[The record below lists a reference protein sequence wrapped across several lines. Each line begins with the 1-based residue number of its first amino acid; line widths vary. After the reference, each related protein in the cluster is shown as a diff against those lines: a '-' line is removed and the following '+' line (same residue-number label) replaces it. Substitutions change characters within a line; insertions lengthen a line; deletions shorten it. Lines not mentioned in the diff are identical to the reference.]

1 MRALT
6 IVELERESGV
16 PRRTIYYYVRL
27 GLLPEAQ
34 KASRTRALY
43 TEDHLALVHEVEA
56 LRAEGLRPAA
66 IKARLAGRLR
76 AAGESGVDLVAR
88 RDEETRDAILRA
100 ATRRF
105 AQKGYRGTR
114 MADLVA
120 EVGITPQL
128 LYSHFA
134 TKRDLFV
141 ACYRVAVLY
150 MAGVILPRVGPE
162 GDPGARLLWY
172 MYADE
177 GIKAFAPKM
186 FALAVEAS
194 QHDDQAR
201 RDMREAY
208 ERIFRELIDDL
219 ARFRTSDREPP
230 ISDELISHG
239 LMGAF
244 QQMLARAS
252 LDDEY
257 SWREVTRHTLGLFL
271 LLLTAYRG
279 EQDLG
284 ALLAPYEDL
293 LTRVAELPP
302 PVPPELRTDAEAGRS
317 RAHTSTAGS
326 QAEQP
331 LD

>member
-1 MRALT
+1 
-6 IVELERESGV
+6 
-16 PRRTIYYYVRL
+16 
-27 GLLPEAQ
+27 
-34 KASRTRALY
+34 
-43 TEDHLALVHEVEA
+43 
-56 LRAEGLRPAA
+56 
-66 IKARLAGRLR
+66 
-76 AAGESGVDLVAR
+76 
-88 RDEETRDAILRA
+88 
-100 ATRRF
+100 
-105 AQKGYRGTR
+105 

-120 EVGITPQL
+120 ELGITPQL
-128 LYSHFA
+128 LYQHFA

-141 ACYRVAVLY
+141 ACYRIAVHVHGRRDHP
-150 MAGVILPRVGPE
+150 ARGSRGRPA
-162 GDPGARLLWY
+162 ARLVWY

-177 GIKAFAPKM
+177 GIKAFAPHM

-194 QHDDQAR
+194 QHDEAAR

-219 ARFRTSDREPP
+219 ARLRTSDREPP

-244 QQMLARAS
+244 QQMLARAA

-293 LTRVAELPP
+293 LTEVAELPP
-302 PVPPELRTDAEAGRS
+302 PVPPELG
-317 RAHTSTAGS
+317 
-326 QAEQP
+326 
-331 LD
+331 

>member
-6 IVELERESGV
+6 ISELEGESRV

-43 TEDHLALVHEVEA
+43 TEDHLALLRDVEA

-66 IKARLAGRLR
+66 IRSRLAGRLR
-76 AAGESGVDLVAR
+76 TAGENGVDLVAR
-88 RDEETRDAILRA
+88 RDEATRDAILRA
-100 ATRRF
+100 ATRSF
-105 AQKGYRGTR
+105 ARNGYRGTR
-114 MADLVA
+114 MADIVSEL
-120 EVGITPQL
+120 GITPQL
-128 LYSHFA
+128 LYQHFA

-141 ACYRVAVLY
+141 ACYRIAVHY
-150 MAGVILPRVGPE
+150 MAGVIVPRVGPE
-162 GDPGARLLWY
+162 GDPAARLVWY

-177 GIKAFAPKM
+177 GIKAFAPHM

-194 QHDDQAR
+194 QHDEAAR
-201 RDMREAY
+201 TDMRHAY
-208 ERIFRELIDDL
+208 ERIFRELIEDL
-219 ARFRTSDREPP
+219 ARLRTSGHEPP

-239 LMGAF
+239 MMGAF
-244 QQMLARAS
+244 QQMLARAA

-271 LLLTAYRG
+271 LLLTAYSG
-279 EQDLG
+279 EQDLA

-293 LTRVAELPP
+293 LSEVAELPP
-302 PVPPELRTDAEAGRS
+302 PVPSELQPEDG
-317 RAHTSTAGS
+317 
-326 QAEQP
+326 
-331 LD
+331 

>member
-6 IVELERESGV
+6 ISELERESGV
-16 PRRTIYYYVRL
+16 PRRTVYYYVRQ

-43 TEDHLALVHEVEA
+43 TEDHLVLLGEIEA

-66 IKARLAGRLR
+66 IRARLAGRLE
-76 AAGESGVDLVAR
+76 AAGENGVDLVAL
-88 RDEETRDAILRA
+88 RDEELREAILHA
-100 ATRRF
+100 ATRSF
-105 AQKGYRGTR
+105 AHKGYKGTR

-120 EVGITPQL
+120 ELGITPQL

-134 TKRDLFV
+134 TKRQLFV
-141 ACYRVAVLY
+141 ACYRIAVGY
-150 MAGVILPRVGPE
+150 MSPLVRQRVSPE

-172 MYADE
+172 MFADE
-177 GIKAFAPKM
+177 GIKAFAPDL

-194 QHDDQAR
+194 QRDESAR
-201 RDMREAY
+201 RDLREAY
-208 ERIFRELIDDL
+208 EIIFRDLIADL
-219 ARFRTSDREPP
+219 GRFRASEHRPP
-230 ISDELISHG
+230 LSDELISHG

-244 QQMLARAS
+244 QQMLARAA

-271 LLLTAYRG
+271 LLLTAYSG
-279 EQDLG
+279 EQDLE

-293 LTRVAELPP
+293 LTEVAELAPP
-302 PVPPELRTDAEAGRS
+302 APPELA
-317 RAHTSTAGS
+317 
-326 QAEQP
+326 P
-331 LD
+331 

>member
-6 IVELERESGV
+6 IGELERESGV
-16 PRRTIYYYVRL
+16 RRRTIYYYVHH

-34 KASRTRALY
+34 KSSPSRALY
-43 TEDHLALVHEVEA
+43 TEDHLDLLRQIGA
-56 LRAEGLRPAA
+56 LRARGLKLAEVRS
-66 IKARLAGRLR
+66 RLAGRVQ
-76 AAGESGVDLVAR
+76 AAGERDVDLVAR

-100 ATRRF
+100 ATRSF
-105 AQKGYRGTR
+105 AQKGYKGTR
-114 MADLVA
+114 MADLVT
-120 EVGITPQL
+120 EVGITPQV
-128 LYSHFA
+128 LYQHFA

-141 ACYRVAVLY
+141 ACYRIAVLY
-150 MAGVILPRVGPE
+150 MAGVVLPRTGSD
-162 GDPGARLLWY
+162 GDPGTRLLWY

-177 GIKAFAPKM
+177 GIKAFAPDM

-194 QHDDQAR
+194 QHDEDAR

-208 ERIFRELIDDL
+208 ERIFRELIEDL
-219 ARFRTSDREPP
+219 ARLRTSDREPP

-244 QQMLARAS
+244 QQMLARAA

-271 LLLTAYRG
+271 LLLSAYRG

-284 ALLAPYEDL
+284 ALLAPYEGL
-293 LTRVAELPP
+293 LTAVAELPP
-302 PVPPELRTDAEAGRS
+302 PVPPEL
-317 RAHTSTAGS
+317 
-326 QAEQP
+326 QA
-331 LD
+331 

>member
-1 MRALT
+1 
-6 IVELERESGV
+6 
-16 PRRTIYYYVRL
+16 
-27 GLLPEAQ
+27 
-34 KASRTRALY
+34 
-43 TEDHLALVHEVEA
+43 
-56 LRAEGLRPAA
+56 
-66 IKARLAGRLR
+66 
-76 AAGESGVDLVAR
+76 
-88 RDEETRDAILRA
+88 
-100 ATRRF
+100 
-105 AQKGYRGTR
+105 

-120 EVGITPQL
+120 ELGITPQL

-141 ACYRVAVLY
+141 ACYKVAVRY
-150 MAGVILPRVGPE
+150 MAGVVLARVGPE
-162 GDPGARLLWY
+162 GDPAARLLWY

-177 GIKAFAPKM
+177 GIKAFAPRM

-194 QHDDQAR
+194 QHDEAAR

-208 ERIFRELIDDL
+208 ERIFRELIGDL

-244 QQMLARAS
+244 QQMLARAA

-257 SWREVTRHTLGLFL
+257 SWREVTRHTLALFL

-279 EQDLG
+279 EQDLA

-293 LTRVAELPP
+293 LTEVSELPP
-302 PVPPELRTDAEAGRS
+302 PVPPELR
-317 RAHTSTAGS
+317 
-326 QAEQP
+326 
-331 LD
+331 

>member
-1 MRALT
+1 MAERQVIPDTIEREGVVRALT
-6 IVELERESGV
+6 ISELERESGV

-27 GLLPEAQ
+27 RLLPEAQ
-34 KASRTRALY
+34 KASPTRALY
-43 TEDHLALVHEVEA
+43 AEDHLSL
-56 LRAEGLRPAA
+56 LRDIETLKAEGLRPAA
-66 IKARLAGRLR
+66 IRTRLAGRLR
-76 AAGESGVDLVAR
+76 AAGENEVDLVAR
-88 RDEETRDAILRA
+88 RDGEVREAILRA
-100 ATRRF
+100 ATRSF
-105 AQKGYRGTR
+105 AHRGYKGTR

-120 EVGITPQL
+120 GLGITPQM

-141 ACYRVAVLY
+141 ACYKVAVRY
-150 MAGVILPRVGPE
+150 MAGVILPRVDPE
-162 GDPGARLLWY
+162 GDPAARLVWY

-177 GIKAFAPKM
+177 GIKAFAPHM

-194 QHDDQAR
+194 RHDEAAR
-201 RDMREAY
+201 SDMREAY

-219 ARFRTSDREPP
+219 ARFRTSHREPP

-244 QQMLARAS
+244 QQMLARAA

-279 EQDLG
+279 EQDLA
-284 ALLAPYEDL
+284 ALLAPYESL
-293 LTRVAELPP
+293 LTEVAELPP
-302 PVPPELRTDAEAGRS
+302 PVPPELAT
-317 RAHTSTAGS
+317 
-326 QAEQP
+326 
-331 LD
+331 

>member
-6 IVELERESGV
+6 ISELERESRV

-43 TEDHLALVHEVEA
+43 TEDHLTLLGEIER
-56 LRAEGLRPAA
+56 LRSEGLRPAA
-66 IKARLAGRLR
+66 MRARLARRLE
-76 AAGESGVDLVAR
+76 AAGENGIDLVAR
-88 RDEETRDAILRA
+88 RDEQTRDAILQA
-100 ATRRF
+100 ATRSF
-105 AQKGYRGTR
+105 AHKGYKGTR

-120 EVGITPQL
+120 ELGITPQL
-128 LYSHFA
+128 LYQHFA
-134 TKRDLFV
+134 TKRELFV
-141 ACYRVAVLY
+141 ACYRIAVRY
-150 MAGVILPRVGPE
+150 MAGVVIPHVEPE
-162 GDPGARLLWY
+162 GDPAARLVWY
-172 MYADE
+172 MWADE
-177 GIKAFAPKM
+177 GIKAFAPHM

-194 QHDDQAR
+194 QHDEAAR

-208 ERIFRELIDDL
+208 ERIFRELFDDL
-219 ARFRTSDREPP
+219 ARLRRCAAGPP

-239 LMGAF
+239 MMGAF
-244 QQMLARAS
+244 QQMLARAA

-271 LLLTAYRG
+271 LLLTAYSG

-293 LTRVAELPP
+293 LTEVAELSP
-302 PVPPELRTDAEAGRS
+302 PVPPELAPNDS
-317 RAHTSTAGS
+317 
-326 QAEQP
+326 
-331 LD
+331 